1 MPVFTRQQTRKLQA
15 LLRSPSRPRS
25 RSGPRSGSRSR
36 SRTPDAVIEPVVFEP
51 SVIEPSTSH
60 DLYTRDL
67 PIIERLEHYFITGY
81 NLFAKSY
88 HDEEI
93 KLGETSPAVCCTD
106 SQRHNIIMW
115 GNLLKSFPKY
125 NKLRLVDIY
134 TVLIFLHYGL
144 IYNDSLTDWLLSPHL
159 KSMINDIDDNG
170 FVLEEGV
177 MSTGNFKLAYKLYW
191 DIGLKNYIPRIFAR
205 ERRNLFGEIRRTIL
219 GLNTVGGKKIYK
231 TMRLKRKV
239 RKSKK

>member
-1 MPVFTRQQTRKLQA
+1 MPVSTRQQTRKSQA
-15 LLRSPSRPRS
+15 RSRSPSRPR
-25 RSGPRSGSRSR
+25 SRSR
-36 SRTPDAVIEPVVFEP
+36 SRTPDAVIEPGDLEP
-51 SVIEPSTSH
+51 SASH
-60 DLYTRDL
+60 DIRDL

-88 HDEEI
+88 PKYHIEEI

-134 TVLIFLHYGL
+134 IVLIFLHYGL
-144 IYNDSLTDWLLSPHL
+144 IYNDSLTDWLQSYHL
-159 KSMINDIDDNG
+159 KSMINGIDDDG
-170 FVLEEGV
+170 FTLEEEGA

-191 DIGLKNYIPRIFAR
+191 DIGLTN
-205 ERRNLFGEIRRTIL
+205 RRNLFGEIRRTIL

>member
-60 DLYTRDL
+60 DTRDL

-144 IYNDSLTDWLLSPHL
+144 IYNDSLTDWLQSYHL

-170 FVLEEGV
+170 SILEEGV

-191 DIGLKNYIPRIFAR
+191 DIGLTN
-205 ERRNLFGEIRRTIL
+205 RRNLFGEIRRTIL

>member
-1 MPVFTRQQTRKLQA
+1 MPVSTRQQTRKSQA
-15 LLRSPSRPRS
+15 RSRSPSRPR
-25 RSGPRSGSRSR
+25 SRSR
-36 SRTPDAVIEPVVFEP
+36 SRTPDAVIEPGDLEP
-51 SVIEPSTSH
+51 SVIESSTSH
-60 DLYTRDL
+60 DIRDL

-88 HDEEI
+88 HNEEI
-93 KLGETSPAVCCTD
+93 KSGETSPAVCCTD

-134 TVLIFLHYGL
+134 IVLIFLHYGL
-144 IYNDSLTDWLLSPHL
+144 IYNDSLTDWLQSYHL
-159 KSMINDIDDNG
+159 KSMINGIDDDG
-170 FVLEEGV
+170 FILEEEGA
-177 MSTGNFKLAYKLYW
+177 MSTGNFKLAYELYW
-191 DIGLKNYIPRIFAR
+191 DIGLTNYIPRIFTR

-239 RKSKK
+239 RNNMCYK